1 MNINFTEFL
10 KKHGI
15 KIIDDQKRAYRFNK
29 FNTKYFQD
37 ENDYNTIVRDHLTY
51 DTEILYTLEISQ
63 SELEKVAKFE
73 TEVMN
78 HLQERGHYNLFEEI
92 MEQKE
97 KERYFKN
104 RYPAVKKAYEQYSLM
119 LKLAES
125 GEL

>member
-1 MNINFTEFL
+1 MINFTEFF

-15 KIIDDQKRAYRFNK
+15 KVLDDQKRAYRFNK
-29 FNTKYFQD
+29 TNTKYFQFED
-37 ENDYNTIVRDHLTY
+37 DYNKIVNDFVTY
-51 DTEILYTLEISQ
+51 DTEPLYTLEISQ
-63 SELEKVAKFE
+63 SELEKIAKFE
-73 TEVMN
+73 MEVMN

-92 MEQKE
+92 MEQKQ

-104 RYPAVKKAYEQYSLM
+104 KFPAVNKAYEQYSLM